1 MRAFVVSNV
10 NFHTML
16 YQEMKA
22 GNSVVP
28 PGQLVPKNQII
39 CKVKES
45 SRNKLASNDL
55 THAFNGKK

>member
-1 MRAFVVSNV
+1 
-10 NFHTML
+10 
-16 YQEMKA
+16 MKA
-22 GNSVVP
+22 GNSVSSKVVP